1 MGKILRHLLE
11 ALRST
16 AVMWSNF
23 GTGAKDVAADL
34 IRLKTK
40 VNERRYLDTFYIWV
54 TLMTH
59 WGGEVEQVCVS
70 HTYHHPTMH
79 LPTQT
84 LPCSTFNSGVKAN
97 AKRIA
102 YRSKMKG
109 SSSYDL
115 SLVWLRQPKLP
126 LSSHPLPYFIT
137 LRCSFH
143 ANPLTHSLIL
153 FPSFSTQSLFFYWV
167 TLIVLRKSWLARRA
181 QSTSL

>member
-1 MGKILRHLLE
+1 MLCRSPRQSKSCLAGSKKAVKQDLAIWLPVKGQRPMGKILRHLLE

-70 HTYHHPTMH
+70 HTSAPE
-79 LPTQT
+79 
-84 LPCSTFNSGVKAN
+84 
-97 AKRIA
+97 IA
-102 YRSKMKG
+102 
-109 SSSYDL
+109 
-115 SLVWLRQPKLP
+115 
-126 LSSHPLPYFIT
+126 
-137 LRCSFH
+137 
-143 ANPLTHSLIL
+143 ANPTIPPPHHAFAHPDPTL
-153 FPSFSTQSLFFYWV
+153 FNL
-167 TLIVLRKSWLARRA
+167 
-181 QSTSL
+181 